1 MNALAPV
8 ILIEDDKDDQGLIQ
22 DAFDKLNFENELIC
36 FDIGTD
42 FINWLKQT
50 EKKPFVI
57 LCNLNLSRIN
67 GIDLRKK
74 IDEDPQ
80 LRKRSIPF
88 VFLTTDTRKVT
99 IEQAYETT
107 VQGYFIKS
115 DSFEALVDSLDTI
128 FRYWSLCKHPN
139 AA

>member
-1 MNALAPV
+1 MNTAPV
-8 ILIEDDKDDQGLIQ
+8 ILIEDDKDDQELIQ
-22 DAFDKLNFENELIC
+22 EAFNKLSFENELIC
-36 FDIGTD
+36 FDTGTA
-42 FINWLKQT
+42 FISWLKET

-74 IDEDPQ
+74 IDEDSE
-80 LRKRSIPF
+80 LRKKSIPF
-88 VFLTTDTRKVT
+88 VFLTTDTRKKT

-107 VQGYFIKS
+107 VQGYFIKT
-115 DSFEALVDSLDTI
+115 DSFEALLYSLETI